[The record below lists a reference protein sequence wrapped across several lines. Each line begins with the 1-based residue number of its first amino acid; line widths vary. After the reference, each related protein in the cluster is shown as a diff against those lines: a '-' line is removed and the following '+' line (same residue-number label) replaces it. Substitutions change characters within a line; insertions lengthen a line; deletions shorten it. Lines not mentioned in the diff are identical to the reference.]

1 MIRIYIITFLFL
13 SLLSS
18 AQMDAFK
25 DNPHYKEHIGL
36 KESFWGSEDD
46 FMVCYPKSHR
56 GLFATI
62 FGLGLVTVAAITY
75 ALVTQ
80 RKSNKKLSTVN
91 QLIEE
96 KNKDLTDSINY
107 SSRIQ
112 NAILPQIP
120 ESFTPHNSLI
130 YYKPKDIVSG
140 DTYWIDEINQYK
152 IFIIA
157 DCTGHGVPGAL
168 LTMLVNSSIQKA
180 LFENDLINPT
190 AILGSINT
198 QIKTSLKQNLP
209 SAVQD
214 SVDMSVAVFNNETL
228 ELQFAGANSHIF
240 IIKNNVIDLIKG
252 SKCTVGSVQEHVTE
266 HPNTTSIQMSKQDSF
281 ILYTDGVVDQI
292 GGVKKQKLKR
302 SGFQQLIESSMK
314 HSLLSS
320 LSNRLDE
327 WNHHNEQVDD
337 ITLIGYTV

>member
-56 GLFATI
+56 GLFANI
-62 FGLGLVTVAAITY
+62 FGLGLLTVAAITY

-107 SSRIQ
+107 SARIQ

-120 ESFTPHNSLI
+120 ESFTPNNSLI

-190 AILGSINT
+190 AILGSINS
-198 QIKTSLKQNLP
+198 QIKTSLKQNLT

-214 SVDMSVAVFNNETL
+214 SVDMSVVVLNNETL
-228 ELQFAGANSHIF
+228 ELQFAGANSHVF
-240 IIKNNVIDLIKG
+240 IIKNKEVNLIKG
-252 SKCTVGSVQEHVTE
+252 SKCTVGSVQAHVTE
-266 HPNTTSIQMSKQDSF
+266 HPSTISIQLNKEDSF
-281 ILYTDGVVDQI
+281 ILYTDGIVDQI
-292 GGVKKQKLKR
+292 GGLKHQKLKR

-314 HSLLSS
+314 NSLLSS
-320 LSNRLDE
+320 LSTQLDE
-327 WNHHNEQVDD
+327 WTHHNEQVDD

>member
-1 MIRIYIITFLFL
+1 MIRIYVVIFLFL
-13 SLLSS
+13 NLLSS
-18 AQMDAFK
+18 AQMDVFK
-25 DNPHYKEHIGL
+25 DNPHYKEHIGI

-56 GLFATI
+56 HLFATI
-62 FGLGLVTVAAITY
+62 FGLGLITVTAISY

-80 RKSNKKLSTVN
+80 RKSNKKLSAVN
-91 QLIEE
+91 KLIEE

-120 ESFTPHNSLI
+120 ESFTLHNSLI

-140 DTYWIDEINQYK
+140 DTYWIDEINPYK

-190 AILGSINT
+190 AILGSINS

-214 SVDMSVAVFNNETL
+214 SVDMSVAVFNTETL
-228 ELQFAGANSHIF
+228 ELQFAGANSHMF

-252 SKCTVGSVQEHVTE
+252 SKCTVGSIQEHVTE
-266 HPNTTSIQMSKQDSF
+266 HPTTISIQMNKQDSF

-292 GGVKKQKLKR
+292 GGNKKQKLKR
-302 SGFQQLIESSMK
+302 AGFQQLIESSFK
-314 HSLLSS
+314 NSLLSS
-320 LSNRLDE
+320 LSDKLDE
-327 WNHHNEQVDD
+327 WKHHNEQVDD
-337 ITLIGYTV
+337 ITLIGFTV

>member
-1 MIRIYIITFLFL
+1 MKRFYLITFLFL
-13 SLLSS
+13 CFLTK
-18 AQMDAFK
+18 AQTDVFK
-25 DNPHYKEHIGL
+25 NNPHFKEHIGI

-56 GLFATI
+56 GLFTTI
-62 FGLGLVTVAAITY
+62 FGLGFVTLLAITY

-80 RKSNKKLSTVN
+80 RKSHKKLSAANKLV
-91 QLIEE
+91 EE

-120 ESFTPHNSLI
+120 ESFTSQNSLI

-140 DTYWIDEINQYK
+140 DTYWIDEINQFK
-152 IFIIA
+152 VFIIA

-190 AILGSINT
+190 AILGSINS
-198 QIKTSLKQNLP
+198 QIKMSLKQNLT

-214 SVDMSVAVFNNETL
+214 SVDMSVAILNSETNEL
-228 ELQFAGANSHIF
+228 LFAGANSNLF
-240 IIKNNVIDLIKG
+240 IIRGNKIELIKG
-252 SKCTVGSVQEHVTE
+252 SKCTVGSVQEYVTE
-266 HPNTTSIQMSKQDSF
+266 HPTTMSIQMNKQDSF
-281 ILYTDGVVDQI
+281 ILYTDGIVDQI
-292 GGVKKQKLKR
+292 GGIKKQKLKR
-302 SGFQQLIESSMK
+302 SGFQNMLETATQGSF
-314 HSLLSS
+314 LSS
-320 LSNRLDE
+320 LSTSIDHWKLNQ
-327 WNHHNEQVDD
+327 EQVDD
-337 ITLIGYTV
+337 ITLIAFTL

>member
-1 MIRIYIITFLFL
+1 
-13 SLLSS
+13 
-18 AQMDAFK
+18 
-25 DNPHYKEHIGL
+25 
-36 KESFWGSEDD
+36 
-46 FMVCYPKSHR
+46 MVCYPKSHR
-56 GLFATI
+56 SLFATI
-62 FGLGLVTVAAITY
+62 FGLGLVTVGAITY

-91 QLIEE
+91 KLIEE

-112 NAILPQIP
+112 NAILPQTP
-120 ESFTPHNSLI
+120 ESFNSQNSII

-140 DTYWIDEINQYK
+140 DTYWVDEINQYK

-190 AILGSINT
+190 AILGSINS
-198 QIKTSLKQNLP
+198 QIKMSLKQNLT

-214 SVDMSVAVFNNETL
+214 SVDMSVAIFNSETF
-228 ELQFAGANSHIF
+228 ELQFAGANSHLF
-240 IIKNNVIDLIKG
+240 IIKNKVVELIKG

-266 HPNTTSIQMSKQDSF
+266 HPNTISIQMNKQDSF

-292 GGVKKQKLKR
+292 GGSKKQKLKR
-302 SGFQQLIESSMK
+302 SGFQQLIESSLK
-314 HSLLSS
+314 KSLLSS
-320 LSNRLDE
+320 LSDSLDE
-327 WNHHNEQVDD
+327 WMYGNEQVDD
-337 ITLIGYTV
+337 ITLIGFTV